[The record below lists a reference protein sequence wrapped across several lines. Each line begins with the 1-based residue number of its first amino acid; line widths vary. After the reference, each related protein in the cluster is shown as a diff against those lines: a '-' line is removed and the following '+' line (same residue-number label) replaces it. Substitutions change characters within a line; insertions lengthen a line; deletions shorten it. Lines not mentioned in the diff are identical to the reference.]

1 VVKATVARS
10 LLDALETNT
19 AVLKRGKLVG
29 ITNGALRMEAGSEF
43 RIADEKER
51 VAFVEEVLTGLAR
64 LANELSDC
72 EDEDIMA
79 ESWC

>member
-1 VVKATVARS
+1 VARS

-29 ITNGALRMEAGSEF
+29 VTNGALRMQAGSEF
-43 RIADEKER
+43 RIADKK
-51 VAFVEEVLTGLAR
+51 AFVEEVLTGLAR
-64 LANELSDC
+64 LANELSDR

-79 ESWC
+79 ASWC